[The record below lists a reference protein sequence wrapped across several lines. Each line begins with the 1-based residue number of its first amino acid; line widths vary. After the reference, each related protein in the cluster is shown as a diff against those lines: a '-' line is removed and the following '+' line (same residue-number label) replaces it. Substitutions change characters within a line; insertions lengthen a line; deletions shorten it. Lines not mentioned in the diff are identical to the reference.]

1 MFESSEQLIKNK
13 NIILCYNYRIF
24 NGKKIKEFL
33 LKNIFLNL
41 KIIEKISYDILFE
54 YISNADFFTF
64 IKKHAKYIKVKTSDS
79 FQLVYGFNI
88 PMVIK
93 KNLLKNMDL
102 IIQITLFTTTQYKIF
117 LII

>member
-33 LKNIFLNL
+33 LKNIILNL

-102 IIQITLFTTTQYKIF
+102 IIQIIF